1 MEQAEQG
8 REASA
13 AELHSQVEAAQLAQA
28 EVEADAAELRNQLEQ
43 TRAQADAAGRGGRW
57 TRLKRAWRGGVAL
70 LIVAA
75 SSANAQNTSFSLGEA
90 SKSCGTFVEAV
101 ERNNLLRQT
110 NDPFGFRDPEA
121 AALMSWIEGFIS
133 GENYVEAKLAGQRTD
148 PASRYRWVE
157 NYCRGHPLD
166 DLTEAA
172 LGLRRE
178 LIAGGMAD
186 HRSGD

>member
-1 MEQAEQG
+1 
-8 REASA
+8 
-13 AELHSQVEAAQLAQA
+13 
-28 EVEADAAELRNQLEQ
+28 
-43 TRAQADAAGRGGRW
+43 
-57 TRLKRAWRGGVAL
+57 L